1 MDTSNANDGHCGQI
15 ESCCHCLLRRP
26 FTLDGETIAFLR
38 LNTHVEKIGTFNL
51 KMFAITRLMEEGNT
65 GNTGCPMET
74 LYW

>member
-15 ESCCHCLLRRP
+15 ESRCLLRRP

-65 GNTGCPMET
+65 SNTGCPMET